1 MVKYMLFVGF
11 VVAHEVKI
19 VVHQTQNVGELVD
32 SLLGLGI
39 YQIQELEWKPFVEI
53 DLVEKAIDAGIT
65 QAKLLCSHINRKI
78 GAILSITEIYE
89 DN

>member
-39 YQIQELEWKPFVEI
+39 YQI
-53 DLVEKAIDAGIT
+53 
-65 QAKLLCSHINRKI
+65 
-78 GAILSITEIYE
+78 
-89 DN
+89 